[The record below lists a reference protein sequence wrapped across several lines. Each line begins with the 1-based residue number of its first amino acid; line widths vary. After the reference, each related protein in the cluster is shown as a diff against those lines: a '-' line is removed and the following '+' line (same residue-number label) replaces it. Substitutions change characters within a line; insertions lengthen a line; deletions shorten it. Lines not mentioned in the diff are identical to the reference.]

1 MSEDAFLL
9 GKSAIAS
16 ALHCFGMIKVGPL
29 TRSPHLII
37 NLCYTLLTTE
47 AFR

>member
-16 ALHCFGMIKVGPL
+16 AFHCFGMIKVGPL
-29 TRSPHLII
+29 TRSPHLIV